1 MEVQLF
7 VFPVDQIIFLL
18 IRGSIS
24 ALFEPMFW
32 MILALVGYQ
41 YWQLQRNQIR
51 MFGVYGYTLRRQV
64 TLAAIYGL
72 IGGLVGSFLLVSV
85 GLTVNQLGL
94 AYIWPV
100 ALVLMAIHM
109 RFLCF
114 AYAGGLVALSSVLFG
129 WPEVNVPQVLSLV
142 AILHITESILIFI
155 SGRYSAVPLIMR
167 REDGKMVGAF
177 SLQNFWPLPLV
188 MLGAVS
194 MPEASIPAGGVID
207 MPDWWP
213 LLPLNLEMT
222 EGYKWIYAMTSVIA
236 ALGYSDVAIASLP
249 GERRRQSAFHLAIY
263 SIVLLILAVL
273 SARYHWLQAVAA
285 LVSPLGHE
293 LLIQW
298 DNRRELNGA
307 PRYIPP
313 DEGIMIL
320 DTVVDSPARKIGLQP
335 GDIIYYLAGIPINNG
350 YDLSHALSYAPPEF
364 SVQIKRDNKEHHF
377 QAKFANGERR
387 LGIILVPQ
395 GNEEH
400 FVEMRDER
408 FWLWE
413 WLKRA
418 GRR

>member
-1 MEVQLF
+1 M
-7 VFPVDQIIFLL
+7 FPVDQIAFLL
-18 IRGSIS
+18 IRGAIA

-64 TLAAIYGL
+64 TLAAVYGL
-72 IGGLVGSFLLVSV
+72 TGGLIGSFLLVSV

-100 ALVLMAIHM
+100 ALVLMAVHM

-114 AYAGGLVALSSVLFG
+114 AYAGGLVALSNVLFG
-129 WPEVNVPQVLSLV
+129 WPEVNVPQLLSLV

-167 REDGKMVGAF
+167 REDGRMVGAF

-194 MPEASIPAGGVID
+194 MPEASIPPGGVIQ

-213 LLPLNLEMT
+213 LLPLNLEVE
-222 EGYKWIYAMTSVIA
+222 EGHKWIYAMTSVIA
-236 ALGYSDVAIASLP
+236 ALGYSDIAITSLP
-249 GERRRQSAFHLAIY
+249 GERRRQSSFHLAIY
-263 SIVLLILAVL
+263 SVVLLVLAVL

-285 LVSPLGHE
+285 IVSPLGHE

-298 DNRRELNGA
+298 DNRRELNGP
-307 PRYIPP
+307 PRYVPP
-313 DEGIMIL
+313 EAGVMIL
-320 DTVVDSPARKIGLQP
+320 DTVVDSPARKAGLQS
-335 GDIIYYLAGIPINNG
+335 GDIIDYLAGNPILSG
-350 YDLSHALSYAPPEF
+350 YDLAHALSFAPEQF
-364 SVQIKRDNKEHHF
+364 AIQIRREDKVRQF
-377 QAKFANGERR
+377 QARFANSERR
-387 LGIILVPQ
+387 LGVILVPQ

-408 FWLWE
+408 LWLWQ
-413 WLKRA
+413 WLKRKV
-418 GRR
+418 GRQ